1 MNISA
6 EATVAISF
14 VLFLVLSIKKIFPVI
29 LGMLDNRICEVKD
42 KIDEAERQKKQA
54 AEDLRKAYIHK
65 DEIGEFI
72 QKKNL
77 ENEQKI
83 KNLHEEN
90 ERLLQ
95 ELKTKQEQALD
106 ARLKAEFAKQKEDL
120 MKKITDLLCGQ
131 AKDKIQNGEIPFS
144 PKFTKEEL
152 KKLV

>member
-6 EATVAISF
+6 EETVAISF
-14 VLFLVLSIKKIFPVI
+14 IIFLVLFIKKIFPAI
-29 LGMLDNRICEVKD
+29 QGMLDSRICEVKD

-54 AEDLRKAYIHK
+54 AEDLRQAYIHK

-72 QKKNL
+72 QQKNI

-83 KNLHEEN
+83 KKLYEEN

-95 ELKTKQEQALD
+95 ELKIKQEQALD
-106 ARLKAEFAKQKEDL
+106 TRLRAEFVKQKEDL
-120 MKKITDLLCGQ
+120 IKRITDLLCEQ
-131 AKDKIQNGEIPFS
+131 TKNKIQDGEIAFS